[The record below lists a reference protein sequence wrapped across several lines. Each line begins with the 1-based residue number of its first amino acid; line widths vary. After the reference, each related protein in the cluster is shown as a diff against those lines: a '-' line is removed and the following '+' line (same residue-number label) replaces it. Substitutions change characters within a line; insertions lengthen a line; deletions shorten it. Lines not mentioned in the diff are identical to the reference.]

1 MTKLSENV
9 RRVAAFAV
17 AGGYV
22 WLAPFAWSAQ
32 PSKPQDNAEAVYHHA
47 REMLNSGDYSAS
59 GDELA
64 SFLARFPTSQYG
76 LEANYWLGRV
86 RDVQGRNLDATG
98 AYARSLQGWPQ
109 ADWSPDAAMRLA
121 SNLVTLKRTTDACH
135 MIYELDTR
143 YLRRPSAPLLERRQ
157 AVLRSI
163 DCSKQTFGP
172 VAIPESARPPTAIQ
186 PDGEPKFQSPV
197 SGQHP
202 GEVVLEDDG
211 GTFVVPV
218 LVNDAITLKF
228 TLDSGASYVAIPS
241 DVVSTL
247 VRTGTLSSTDFI
259 GSTTVALADGTL
271 IPSARFKIRSLKVG
285 NVILSDVV
293 GIVSDQKGSLLL
305 GQSFLSRL
313 AGWSIDNRR
322 HVLLMN

>member
-1 MTKLSENV
+1 M
-9 RRVAAFAV
+9 
-17 AGGYV
+17 
-22 WLAPFAWSAQ
+22 
-32 PSKPQDNAEAVYHHA
+32 
-47 REMLNSGDYSAS
+47 
-59 GDELA
+59 
-64 SFLARFPTSQYG
+64 
-76 LEANYWLGRV
+76 
-86 RDVQGRNLDATG
+86 
-98 AYARSLQGWPQ
+98 
-109 ADWSPDAAMRLA
+109 
-121 SNLVTLKRTTDACH
+121 
-135 MIYELDTR
+135 
-143 YLRRPSAPLLERRQ
+143 
-157 AVLRSI
+157 
-163 DCSKQTFGP
+163 
-172 VAIPESARPPTAIQ
+172 
-186 PDGEPKFQSPV
+186 
-197 SGQHP
+197 
-202 GEVVLEDDG
+202 
-211 GTFVVPV
+211 VPV